1 MNTRGSILLASLV
14 TTVASA
20 QVGNSALEEVVVT
33 AQKRSQNQQ
42 EVSIA
47 ISAISG
53 AELRELGTASSED
66 IQNSIAGMQQ
76 YNYTGSGQPQ
86 FFVRGIGTADFAQN
100 TPPTTPVYQDE
111 IYTGSSVISSFML
124 FDLDGV
130 EVLKGPQG
138 TLFGRN
144 TVGGAISYRSRRPS
158 EQSEGYLALDLG
170 EFESAGVEGA
180 VGGPINERIQ
190 FRLAAKYVN
199 QNEGFFDNT
208 AAASDS
214 PAFVIPI
221 GDQFFR
227 PSREAGDR
235 EAAAVRGMLQFEPT
249 DDLTILVSASY
260 GESRGSTYP
269 LSSMGFTSLNAADPC
284 ALDPAAGGSL
294 RSGVFDPARC
304 GAFGYSESDSIRDYH
319 NDYIGDQ
326 DMGGSVL
333 SLRADWDA
341 DLFTLTSLAS
351 YTDGEQAL
359 GTDVDGSPVRISAKI
374 RDYSVEAFSQE
385 LRVAAASDRLFWL
398 AGGYF
403 STDEIGL
410 FDDAQFSPT
419 IGLTNFADPAYNTS
433 AIDGAFVSNLQKT
446 DTLAAFAHVEVE
458 LTDAF
463 KLTVSSRW
471 TQVDKGM
478 QGGTF
483 WIFDQPFA
491 AGQVPARIVAAD
503 VDGTG
508 PGVVDEDRTFEEVTG
523 RVALDWMPA
532 DDVLLYGTY
541 SRGFREGGFEG
552 NFVLSA
558 RNATSYDSET
568 LDAFELGWKT
578 EFANST
584 VRVNGAVYYYK
595 YADAQQ
601 RTTSVQLGVPANF
614 ITNVGDASQVGAEA
628 DLLWQPTDSL
638 TLKAG
643 AAWLDQEVK
652 PDADIVDIQRGDVFP
667 YAADLSYTLMSRYNV
682 QLGGGLV
689 LGLQGD
695 LKYTGDYHTT
705 AENLEFLKQES
716 YTLVNARASLENI
729 DSQWEL
735 ALWGKNLTEE
745 EYITQVYAL
754 FGAYVVGYNAPRTFG
769 LSFMKRW

>member
-1 MNTRGSILLASLV
+1 MNVKRRIVLASLAA
-14 TTVASA
+14 TVAA
-20 QVGNSALEEVVVT
+20 TQVGAQSLEEIVVT

-53 AELRELGTASSED
+53 AELRELGAASSED

-111 IYTGSSVISSFML
+111 VYSGSSVISSFML

-144 TVGGAISYRSRRPS
+144 TVGGAINYRSRRPS
-158 EQSEGYLALDLG
+158 AEPDGYLALDLG
-170 EFESAGVEGA
+170 EFETAGIDGA
-180 VGGPINERIQ
+180 VGGPISERVQ
-190 FRLAAKYVN
+190 FRIAAKYTT

-208 AAASDS
+208 ASASDG
-214 PAFVIPI
+214 PAFVVPI
-221 GDQFFR
+221 SDRFFR
-227 PSREAGDR
+227 PSRKAGDR
-235 EAAAVRGMLQFEPT
+235 EAVAVRGMLQFEPS
-249 DDLTILVSASY
+249 DNLTILASASY
-260 GESRGSTYP
+260 GESSGTTYP
-269 LSSMGFTSLNAADPC
+269 LTSKGFTSVNAADPC
-284 ALDPAAGGSL
+284 PLDPANDGSL
-294 RSGVFDPARC
+294 RTGVFDPTRC
-304 GAFGYSESDSIRDYH
+304 GAFGYSESDGVFDYH

-326 DMGGSVL
+326 DIEGSVL
-333 SLRADWDA
+333 SLRMDWDTDA
-341 DLFTLTSLAS
+341 FTLTSLTS
-351 YTDGEQAL
+351 YTDGEQTL

-374 RDYSVEAFSQE
+374 RDYTVEAFSQE
-385 LRVAAASDRLFWL
+385 LRVAVTNDRVFWL
-398 AGGYF
+398 AGAYY

-410 FDDAQFSPT
+410 FDDSEFSPT
-419 IGLTNFADPAYNTS
+419 IGLTNFADPAYNRS
-433 AIDGAFVSNLQKT
+433 AIDGAFVDNLQKT
-446 DTLAAFAHVEVE
+446 DTFAAFAHME
-458 LTDAF
+458 LELGNAF
-463 KLTVSSRW
+463 KLTAGARW
-471 TQVDKGM
+471 TEVDKDM

-483 WIFDQPFA
+483 WIFDQAFA
-491 AGQVPARIVAAD
+491 NGQVPSRVVAAD

-508 PGVVDEDRTFEEVTG
+508 PGVIDESRKFEELTG
-523 RVALDWMPA
+523 RIALDWMPT
-532 DDVLLYGTY
+532 DDVLLYASY

-558 RNATSYDSET
+558 LNATSYDSET
-568 LDAFELGWKT
+568 LDAFELGWKS
-578 EFANST
+578 EWADDT
-584 VRVNGAVYYYK
+584 VRLNGAIYYYK

-601 RTTSVQLGVPANF
+601 RTTSVRLGVPANF
-614 ITNVGDASQVGAEA
+614 ITNVGDATQVGAEA
-628 DLLWQPTDSL
+628 DVLWLPTDNW
-638 TLKAG
+638 TIKAG
-643 AAWLDQEVK
+643 ASWLDQEVK
-652 PDADIVDIQRGDVFP
+652 PSADIVDIQKGDVFP

-682 QLGGGLV
+682 QLGSNLI

-705 AENLEFLKQES
+705 AENLEFLKQDG
-716 YTLVNARASLENI
+716 YTLVNARVSLENI
-729 DSQWEL
+729 DGQWEL

-745 EYITQVYAL
+745 EYITQTYAL
-754 FGAYVVGYNAPRTFG
+754 FGAYVLGYNTPRTVG